1 MVGRMLL
8 AEDLLLLLTDDE
20 TGRLVASSTEIEPAL
35 AGAVLIE
42 LTLRG
47 RVDVAGPGHDVKEGR
62 LVVHDT
68 TPTGDPILDEALE
81 RLAGLAGRKPNAAI
95 GKLGG
100 KLRPRLLDGLVE
112 KGILR
117 SEKGKVLWLFPDSRW
132 PAEDARHEREVRS
145 RIESAV
151 RDGLADDER
160 TGSLVALLHALRV
173 VPKAVPPETTGL
185 SKKEMNAN
193 AKRIAEGDWAS
204 AAVHSAVDSMNA
216 AVMVAITAA
225 TTSAATAGS

>member
-1 MVGRMLL
+1 MLLL

-35 AGAVLIE
+35 AGALLIE

-47 RVDVAGPGHDVKEGR
+47 RVDVAGPGQDVKEGR
-62 LVVHDT
+62 LVVHDA
-68 TPTGDPILDEALE
+68 TPTGDPLLDEALE
-81 RLAGLAGRKPNAAI
+81 KLAGLAGKKPGAAI

-100 KLRPRLLDGLVE
+100 KLRPRLLERLVE

-117 SEKGKVLWLFPDSRW
+117 QEKGTVFWLFPDSRW
-132 PAEDARHEREVRS
+132 PAADAAHEREVRS
-145 RIESAV
+145 RIESDL
-151 RDGLADDER
+151 RNGLAGDER
-160 TGSLVALLHALRV
+160 TGSLIALLHALRKVRKV
-173 VPKAVPPETTGL
+173 VTPEAAGL
-185 SKKEMNAN
+185 SKKELDAN

-204 AAVHSAVDSMNA
+204 AAVRSAVDSMNA

-225 TTSAATAGS
+225 TTTAATAGS